1 MTKLFQY
8 LFFGWSLL
16 MAKTTFAQGS
26 TQAQR
31 NADNGLLE
39 QYFAKN
45 QLHPSKTQ
53 SGLYYVI
60 KQQGSG
66 ENAKPGKEVTVNY
79 TGRLLNGKT
88 FDSNTDPKFHHVQP
102 FHFVLG
108 MAEVIAGWD
117 IGVQL
122 LNVGSTA
129 TFYIPSALGY
139 GPEGSGNVIPPNSI
153 LVFDVELTDIED

>member
-1 MTKLFQY
+1 MIKLFPY

-16 MAKTTFAQGS
+16 IAKTTFAQWGAV
-26 TQAQR
+26 AQR
-31 NADNGLLE
+31 NVDDRLLD
-39 QYFAKN
+39 QYFVKN
-45 QLHPSKTQ
+45 QVQPTKTQ

-60 KQQGSG
+60 KQRGSG
-66 ENAKPGKEVTVNY
+66 GNAKPGKEVTVNY

-122 LNVGSTA
+122 LNAGSTA
-129 TFYIPSALGY
+129 TFYIPSALAY
-139 GPEGSGNVIPPNSI
+139 GSEGSGSVIPPNSI
-153 LVFDVELTDIED
+153 RVFDVELTDIED